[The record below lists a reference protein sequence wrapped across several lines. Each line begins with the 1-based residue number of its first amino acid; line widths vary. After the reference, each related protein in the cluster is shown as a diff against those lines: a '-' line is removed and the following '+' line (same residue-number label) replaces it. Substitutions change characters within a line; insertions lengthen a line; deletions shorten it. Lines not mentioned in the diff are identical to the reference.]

1 MISHTPSRLDAKVT
15 AATVPTSSNS
25 ENLRKSSGSTKVKAA
40 SMSSSASRR
49 NDDTVTGGSNGAS
62 RLEAG
67 ERKALPA
74 CQQDEEKDQ
83 RRPEGGVGLNCGHG
97 LEITGCI

>member
-1 MISHTPSRLDAKVT
+1 ME
-15 AATVPTSSNS
+15 AAP
-25 ENLRKSSGSTKVKAA
+25 
-40 SMSSSASRR
+40 MSSASRR
-49 NDDTVTGGSNGAS
+49 NAGTSPDQDTVTGGSNGATS
-62 RLEAG
+62 RREAG